1 MKALFHLVRV
11 AEANKGFPEIEV
23 LFNYSGQ
30 FTDCEWVLSQDDLP
44 SHFSTLVGFLA
55 AGYSEEA

>member
-11 AEANKGFPEIEV
+11 AEGNKGFPEIEV

-30 FTDCEWVLSQDDLP
+30 FTDCEWALSQDDLP
-44 SHFSTLVGFLA
+44 PESFQHLSWVPSNGI
-55 AGYSEEA
+55 